1 MYKIIY
7 ADPPW
12 QYKDKTP
19 RGGAEKHYS
28 TLSTE
33 AICALPILSLA
44 DPDCALFMWGTYPKL
59 PDALKV
65 MEAWGFEYKTLAF
78 QWVKTNKKSGTPFWG
93 LGRWTR
99 ANTEPCFLA
108 TRGKPIR
115 LAMDVHQVIMSPVR
129 AHSEKPPETRDL
141 IKRLLGDLPAVELF
155 ARQQVQGWDS
165 WGNQVVSTDSVKGI
179 LG

>member
-1 MYKIIY
+1 MYKIIL

-12 QYKDKTP
+12 AYNDKTP

-28 TLSTE
+28 TMST
-33 AICALPILSLA
+33 ADICKLPIQTLA

-59 PDALKV
+59 ADALQV
-65 MEAWGFEYKTLAF
+65 MAAWGFEYKTLAF
-78 QWVKTNKKSGTPFWG
+78 QWVKTYKNGTPFWG

-108 TRGKPIR
+108 VRGKPKR
-115 LAMDVHQVIMSPVR
+115 LNMGVHQLIMSQIR
-129 AHSEKPPETRDL
+129 KHSEKPPEVRDR
-141 IKRLLGDLPAVELF
+141 IKLLLGDLPAVELF
-155 ARQQVQGWDS
+155 ARQQVPGWDS
-165 WGNQVVSTDSVKGI
+165 WGNQVESTPTMKDL